1 MEQEPVVP
9 GLVERVDHL
18 TAAVADLG
26 FRLDTLIASTA
37 GFRDAVSDRLT
48 DYADLVARWSMEAED
63 NVAAYRDT
71 VGGLPA
77 AVAGELTA
85 ALSKVERRTAEALE
99 ALEASAT
106 RRLDAVGREV
116 RGLREALAEA
126 AGADDDSDGDPVADA
141 LAAVLAE
148 MGTLRD
154 AVRSIPQPEPPP
166 PFPQIEIPPFPEIE
180 IPPPPDLAPI
190 AAELAAVREELAAL
204 RQPEPKDDV
213 VEASLQGL
221 GAELVAVREEIAALR
236 PAEVDATVEELR
248 GLRRELARLP
258 DGRDE
263 LGALAT
269 EVRSLRA
276 AVAEAAA
283 DEVEDAEE
291 TEGVLGQLAAEV
303 AALREAL
310 AAVQVRLDERPSV
323 PPEVSALTAE
333 LQALRAELQEAP
345 DEPPPPPAPVS
356 APASGAAPD
365 LEPIHDALAE
375 LTFEVRALR
384 KRFPVRAQPD

>member
-18 TAAVADLG
+18 TSAVADLG

-37 GFRDAVSDRLT
+37 GFRDAMSDRLT

-106 RRLDAVGREV
+106 RRLEVVGREV
-116 RGLREALAEA
+116 QGLRDALAEA
-126 AGADDDSDGDPVADA
+126 AGADDDPDGDPVADA

-204 RQPEPKDDV
+204 RQSEPKDDV
-213 VEASLQGL
+213 VETSLQGL
-221 GAELVAVREEIAALR
+221 GAELAAVREELAALR

-263 LGALAT
+263 LGALAQ

-291 TEGVLGQLAAEV
+291 TEGVLEGLAAEI

-310 AAVQVRLDERPSV
+310 ASVQVRLDERPTV
-323 PPEVSALTAE
+323 PAEVTALTAE
-333 LQALRAELQEAP
+333 LQALRAELQEVP
-345 DEPPPPPAPVS
+345 DEPPPPAPAPTPPV
-356 APASGAAPD
+356 AAAPD

-384 KRFPVRAQPD
+384 KRFPVRAQPE